1 MPGRSRKAR
10 LRIVG
15 DEVVAIGADD
25 AEPRRRPGPDRPDDP
40 DGAIER
46 RAQQLFEAAAIAW
59 SPLAFASLALLLLR
73 QVATEIGGVDASPA
87 STIWLV
93 FVIVVESSFVV
104 VFFRFGRQ
112 DPSRT
117 ARANAIVACGV
128 LCLVAA
134 FSYPW
139 AVSSDHPVARQT
151 AACLAAAT
159 VLGATA
165 LFGARPHLVWMPLCV
180 PIGWAVLDAGST
192 TLDARHVPA
201 LIGPALSI
209 AILSYAVA
217 RVVARAHRRIVDDM
231 LAAEARQ
238 RELAAARE
246 IAEQADRDKSRF
258 LAMAS
263 HDLRQPL
270 HALGLFAASLEQRL
284 RGTSH
289 EPIVSDMVQSIDWL
303 GSSFN
308 ALMDVSQ
315 LDAGSVRPKS
325 QRFPL
330 RDTFRRLH
338 MHFAGQAEMAGL
350 AFRFS
355 AGGKSVTSDPQLI
368 ERIVGNLI
376 QNALKYTVRGG
387 VVVVARTT
395 PAHFNIEVWDTGLG
409 ITDLEMPR
417 IFHEYY
423 QIDRHNGTRARG
435 LGMGLAIVKR
445 LVRLLGH
452 ELVVVSCP
460 GRGSM
465 FRLSIPRGS
474 LSGIEDATAAAD
486 TLPMTLSGQRTAL
499 IVDDDAA
506 IRQGLAL
513 LLTEWGYRSVCASDH
528 DEACYAVRVSESVPD
543 LILCDLHLGDGPD
556 GIAVIQAVRRQCAR
570 DLPAILI
577 TGDPSSH
584 EIDRAVGS
592 DLLIL
597 AKPVQPKILRNALR
611 SLEEAG

>member
-1 MPGRSRKAR
+1 MRDPPQSPKKAR
-10 LRIVG
+10 LRIVAAATAPQAG
-15 DEVVAIGADD
+15 DLA
-25 AEPRRRPGPDRPDDP
+25 RRPTRSRPE
-40 DGAIER
+40 AAVQER
-46 RAQQLFEAAAIAW
+46 GDQLLERAAIAW
-59 SPLAFASLALLLLR
+59 APLTFAGVALLLVR
-73 QVATEIGGVDASPA
+73 QGIRGVDVVEA
-87 STIWLV
+87 STSGTVWLV
-93 FVIVVESSFVV
+93 FAAALECAFLTILLAHGRPAWRRRFAGRDTGLIVFCS
-104 VFFRFGRQ
+104 
-112 DPSRT
+112 
-117 ARANAIVACGV
+117 V
-128 LCLVAA
+128 LALVAA
-134 FSYPW
+134 FAFPW
-139 AVSSDHPVARQT
+139 ACGPDLPAARQT

-159 VLGATA
+159 VLAATA
-165 LFGARPHLVWMPLCV
+165 LFGARPRLAWAPPGV
-180 PIGWAVLDAGST
+180 PIAWAVVDGFEATIDA
-192 TLDARHVPA
+192 AHVPA
-201 LIGPALSI
+201 LLVPALAI
-209 AILSYAVA
+209 AILTGVVSRAVA
-217 RVVARAHRRIVDDM
+217 RIHRGEVDDLLATEARHRELVVARNA
-231 LAAEARQ
+231 
-238 RELAAARE
+238 
-246 IAEQADRDKSRF
+246 AEQADRDKSRF

-270 HALGLFAASLEQRL
+270 HALGLFAGSLEKRL
-284 RGTSH
+284 RGTAS

-315 LDAGSVRPKS
+315 LDAGSVKPKF

-355 AGGKSVTSDPQLI
+355 AGGKAVTSDPQLL

-395 PAHFNIEVWDTGLG
+395 QAHFNIEVWDTGLG
-409 ITDLEMPR
+409 ITDLELPR

-423 QIDRHNGTRARG
+423 QIDRHDGARARG

-474 LSGIEDATAAAD
+474 LSEIEDATAAAD
-486 TLPMTLSGQRTAL
+486 TLPMTLAVQRTAL

-506 IRQGLAL
+506 IRRGLDL

-528 DEACYAVRVSESVPD
+528 DEACYALRVSESIPD
-543 LILCDLHLGDGPD
+543 LILCDLDLGDGPD
-556 GIAVIQAVRRQCAR
+556 GIAVIHAVRRQCAR
-570 DLPAILI
+570 PLPAILI
-577 TGDPSSH
+577 TGDPSSIA
-584 EIDRAVGS
+584 IDRAVGS